1 MTEKLLW
8 EEEMMKK
15 RCLAVMLA
23 VSMLIGV
30 FTGCSGKTDNS
41 AEESVAGSEVNNS
54 TETSDEKVTLKWALW
69 DLEATAYW
77 KPLAEAYMKNH
88 PNVEIEYVD
97 LGSTDYEVMLSTQL
111 AGGADL
117 DIITNKGTNDYLN
130 NTSKGAFEPLND
142 FIAAEGI
149 NTADYNGIIEDITL
163 DGEVYALPFRSD
175 FWLIFYNKDLFDQ
188 AGVPYP
194 DNDTTVQEY
203 FDMGYQLTQGEGND
217 KVYGLFN
224 PPWTQP
230 ILNFGVQDGKHEIY
244 TDDYSMLKP
253 YYEIFLKAQDDGI
266 CMDYATMTTAGT
278 HYSGVFYNQQ
288 AAMVYIG
295 SWFVTMQ
302 MEKVKSGESQAVN
315 WGIAKFPHVEGVEP
329 GTTVGNY
336 TTLSV
341 NVNSKHKEEALDFIK
356 FASGA
361 EGAQLLAEMGTFPA
375 LMNDDVINTIAS
387 ADGFP
392 QDETSREALHPTKV
406 ILDSM
411 IHEKATEFG
420 ELIYEG
426 HSNIMNGNCTID
438 EGIETMNEKARKL
451 LE

>member
-1 MTEKLLW
+1 MT
-8 EEEMMKK
+8 KK
-15 RCLAVMLA
+15 RCLAAILTI
-23 VSMLIGV
+23 SMLLGV
-30 FTGCSGKTDNS
+30 LTGCSGQTAADNSTEKAVASSEENS
-41 AEESVAGSEVNNS
+41 AE
-54 TETSDEKVTLKWALW
+54 TSDDTVTLKWALW
-69 DLEATAYW
+69 DLDATAYW

-88 PNVEIEYVD
+88 PNVNIEYVD

-111 AGGADL
+111 AGGADI
-117 DIITNKGTNDYLN
+117 DIITNKDGGGYLN
-130 NTSKGAFEPLND
+130 RTKKGIHEPLND

-149 NTADYNGIIEDITL
+149 NTEDYNGIIEDITL

-175 FWLIFYNKDLFDQ
+175 FWLIFYNKDLFDK

-224 PPWTQP
+224 TPWVHAV
-230 ILNFGVQDGKHEIY
+230 LNFGIQDGKHEVY

-302 MEKVKSGESQAVN
+302 MEKVKSGESKAVN

-329 GTTVGNY
+329 GTTVGNN

-341 NVNSKHKEEALDFIK
+341 NANSAHKEEALDFIK
-356 FASGA
+356 FVSGS
-361 EGAQLLAEMGTFPA
+361 EGAQILAEMGTFPA
-375 LMNDDVINTIAS
+375 LMNDDVIETISS

-392 QDETSREALHPTKV
+392 QDETSKEALHPTKV
-406 ILDSM
+406 YQDFPIDENMS
-411 IHEKATEFG
+411 EFG
-420 ELIYEG
+420 ELINEG
-426 HSNIMNGNCTID
+426 HTNIMNENCTID
-438 EGIETMNEKARKL
+438 EGIEIMNEKARKL
-451 LE
+451 IG